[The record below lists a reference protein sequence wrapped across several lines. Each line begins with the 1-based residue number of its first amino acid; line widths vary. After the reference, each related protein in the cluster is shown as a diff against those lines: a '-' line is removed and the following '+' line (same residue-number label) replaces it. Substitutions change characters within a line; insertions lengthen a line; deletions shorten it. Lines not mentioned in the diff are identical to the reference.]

1 MRKRTINKIQY
12 KEEDVLHLE
21 KWSPPWR
28 KIYSDLYYRYK
39 EGIIEPSQYE
49 LFLKIRKM
57 SAPNK
62 PRGHAIPDSKYPPI
76 PQKPKEKKILKGPII
91 ITFD

>member
-1 MRKRTINKIQY
+1 MRTRTRNKYQY
-12 KEEDVLHLE
+12 KEEDFKNLI

-28 KIYSDLYYRYK
+28 KIYSDLYYRYR

-49 LFLKIRKM
+49 LFLKLRKM
-57 SAPNK
+57 DAPNK
-62 PRGHAIPDSKYPPI
+62 PRGTHVLKDNKYPPI
-76 PQKPKEKKILKGPII
+76 KKEKKILTSPII

>member
-1 MRKRTINKIQY
+1 MRTRTRNKIQY
-12 KEEDVLHLE
+12 KEEDFKNLI

-28 KIYSDLYYRYK
+28 KIYSDLYYRYR

-49 LFLKIRKM
+49 IFLKIRKM
-57 SAPNK
+57 DAPNK
-62 PRGHAIPDSKYPPI
+62 PRGTHILKDNKYPPI
-76 PQKPKEKKILKGPII
+76 FKEKKILNGPII

>member
-1 MRKRTINKIQY
+1 MRTRTRNKYQY
-12 KEEDVLHLE
+12 KEEDFIHLK

-28 KIYSDLYYRYK
+28 KVYSDLYYRYR

-49 LFLKIRKM
+49 LFLKLRKM
-57 SAPNK
+57 DAPTK
-62 PRGHAIPDSKYPPI
+62 PRSTHILKDSKYPQI
-76 PQKPKEKKILKGPII
+76 MKEKKILNSPII

>member
-1 MRKRTINKIQY
+1 MRTRTRNKYQY
-12 KEEDVLHLE
+12 KEEDFKDLI

-28 KIYSDLYYRYK
+28 KIYSDLYYRYR

-49 LFLKIRKM
+49 LFLKLRKM
-57 SAPNK
+57 DAPTK
-62 PRGHAIPDSKYPPI
+62 PRSTHVLKDNKYPPI
-76 PQKPKEKKILKGPII
+76 KKEKKILNSPII